1 MNGPYVPIEDLA
13 QHFSVSVSTIRG
25 WIRRNQIP
33 KHTYIRVGNTYRFS
47 IDDVSVA
54 LSAPKPVNPRK
65 EAWEEAKIK
74 ETERMEELDEPDE
87 PDEPLGNIPE
97 GNSTG
102 IMTLDTK
109 EDGPKNDI
117 PHDFDAD
124 EDL

>member
-54 LSAPKPVNPRK
+54 LSAPKLEKKHGKKQKLKKQKGWKNWTNLMNLMNLLVIYLK
-65 EAWEEAKIK
+65 
-74 ETERMEELDEPDE
+74 
-87 PDEPLGNIPE
+87 
-97 GNSTG
+97 G
-102 IMTLDTK
+102 ILQV
-109 EDGPKNDI
+109 
-117 PHDFDAD
+117 
-124 EDL
+124 L